1 MHTEAQLAQA
11 AGVLAADGRFFKA
24 LLDGDS
30 ESLDAVL
37 APDFVMV
44 DVNAGAVVS
53 RAEFVQLVS
62 SGGVHFDAI
71 ESFGGEAIV
80 RFYGQAAVV
89 ISRTAMQFTLADGS
103 SFGSGSRYT
112 HVFVS
117 GEAGTW
123 QLASAQGTQIAEADG
138 SDR

>member
-30 ESLDAVL
+30 ESLNAVL

-44 DVNAGAVVS
+44 EVNAGAVVS

-62 SGGVHFDAI
+62 SGEVRFDAV

-80 RFYGQAAVV
+80 RFYGQTAVV
-89 ISRTAMQFTLADGS
+89 ISRTMMQFTLADGS
-103 SFGSGSRYT
+103 PFSSGSRYT

-117 GEAGTW
+117 DEAGTW
-123 QLASAQGTQIAEADG
+123 QLASAQGTQIAEAGHRD
-138 SDR
+138 